1 MKSQFKEL
9 LLGIKYFNKINFIFT
24 SPNADPGNREII
36 LMIKNFVKKNANTFY
51 VSSLGQDQFIS
62 CVKYSDGI
70 LGNSSSGI
78 IELPGFKKGTINIG
92 NRQEGR
98 IRSDSIIDTACKKKN
113 IILSIKKLYS
123 QKFQKILK
131 ISRNPFEKKN
141 TRKLIV
147 SIIKKKLVHG
157 IDINKEF
164 FDINFK
170 V

>member
-1 MKSQFKEL
+1 M
-9 LLGIKYFNKINFIFT
+9 
-24 SPNADPGNREII
+24 
-36 LMIKNFVKKNANTFY
+36 
-51 VSSLGQDQFIS
+51 
-62 CVKYSDGI
+62 

-98 IRSDSIIDTACKKKN
+98 IRSDSIIDTPCKKKN

-157 IDINKEF
+157 IDINKKF